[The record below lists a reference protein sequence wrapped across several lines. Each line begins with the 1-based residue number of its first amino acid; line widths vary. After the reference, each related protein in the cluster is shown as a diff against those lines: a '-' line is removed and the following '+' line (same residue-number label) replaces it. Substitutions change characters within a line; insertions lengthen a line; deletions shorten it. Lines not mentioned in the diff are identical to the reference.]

1 LKSLDSNTLSCQIP
15 TQSPKLTTTMDFVN
29 KFTSQATGNQ
39 KEGLQQGQ
47 EQSTQKTSSGGFMD
61 KLHGMAGGGPQSE
74 KKEDALDKGIDWV
87 QENVLK
93 QGSQT
98 NENAVEQA
106 KDKAIAQTIRSQYQ
120 NATGKEFFI
129 KEKE

>member
-1 LKSLDSNTLSCQIP
+1 
-15 TQSPKLTTTMDFVN
+15 MDFVN

-74 KKEDALDKGIDWV
+74 KKEDALDKGTFPPLLI
-87 QENVLK
+87 
-93 QGSQT
+93 SSR
-98 NENAVEQA
+98 
-106 KDKAIAQTIRSQYQ
+106 IRSS
-120 NATGKEFFI
+120 
-129 KEKE
+129 